1 MDQSLPSRVLVAEDD
16 RTVADVLLTYLRHA
30 KMEADHVADGQSALD
45 RLSAAKAAGRPYD
58 AVVLDLMLPSVD
70 GLEVCRQ
77 LRSGSASTPP
87 GSPSHDTAVLML
99 TARGS
104 EEDRV
109 LGLELGADDYVTKP
123 FSPREV
129 VLRLKAILRRTA
141 QSAQQDQAGPYRDG
155 DLELDPIARTVTQ
168 GGMPLALTVR
178 EFDLLAHLLANPG
191 VALGREQLLSQ
202 VWGWDFGDLS
212 TVTVHVRRLRTK
224 IEVDPNSPNRLVTV
238 WGVGYRWDTTVYSAL
253 VPGGAG

>member
-1 MDQSLPSRVLVAEDD
+1 MVQPPPSRVLVAEDD
-16 RTVADVLLTYLRHA
+16 PTVADVLLTYLRHA
-30 KMEADHVADGQSALD
+30 EMEADHVGDGQAALEQ
-45 RLSAAKAAGRPYD
+45 LAAARAAGRPYD

-70 GLEVCRQ
+70 GLEICRQ
-77 LRSGSASTPP
+77 LRSQSAGSSS
-87 GSPSHDTAVLML
+87 GSPTHDTAVLML

-104 EEDRV
+104 EEERV
-109 LGLELGADDYVTKP
+109 LGLEVGADDYVTKP

-129 VLRLKAILRRTA
+129 VLRLRAILRRTA
-141 QSAQQDQAGPYRDG
+141 QSAHLDQAGPYRDG

-168 GGMPLALTVR
+168 AGQPLALTTR

-224 IEVDPNSPNRLVTV
+224 IELDPNRPTRLVTV
-238 WGVGYRWDTTVYSAL
+238 WGVGYRWDATVIATP
-253 VPGGAG
+253 VPGLA